1 MGGVKL
7 VTHLLPLRPVE
18 GRPDRKS
25 CRQLGRPLLGL
36 SPNLEVANT
45 EDHAATSAST
55 LQPSMKVE
63 APEAWY
69 PYREPRRRKG
79 KGLVATGERKRQ
91 TQERQEQ
98 GEGERRSR

>member
-1 MGGVKL
+1 MRAQNALDQTALVEGNAGGDGIVGGVKL

-55 LQPSMKVE
+55 LQP
-63 APEAWY
+63 P
-69 PYREPRRRKG
+69 
-79 KGLVATGERKRQ
+79 
-91 TQERQEQ
+91 
-98 GEGERRSR
+98 